1 MNELITLFNNWRNE
15 YSLSLEI
22 GYTPVLD
29 WYVEIKQRNHENYK
43 TLFNYQSC
51 DLYLC
56 CTRAYIFLTDYLIK
70 KEGGY

>member
-29 WYVEIKQRNHENYK
+29 WYVEIKQGNH
-43 TLFNYQSC
+43 
-51 DLYLC
+51 
-56 CTRAYIFLTDYLIK
+56 
-70 KEGGY
+70 